1 MTIVHATAVAG
12 LTPDGWRAVLLRGP
26 SRMGKSDLALRLIG
40 RGWRLI
46 GDDYVE
52 VWPSGGGLYVA
63 PAPRIAGAIEA
74 RGLGIVSAPH
84 LTLARVNLLIDCI
97 TAVPER
103 LPEPR
108 LEAIATVDIAVH
120 ALAALE
126 ASAPDKV
133 VSALAAR
140 DMASRLEP

>member
-1 MTIVHATAVAG
+1 MIIHATAVAAM
-12 LTPDGWRAVLLRGP
+12 TSDGWRAVLLRGP
-26 SRMGKSDLALRLIG
+26 SGSGKSDLALRLIG
-40 RGWRLI
+40 RGWRLV

-74 RGLGIVSAPH
+74 RGLGILGSPYLA
-84 LTLARVNLLIDCI
+84 LARVSLVFDCV
-97 TAVPER
+97 TAPPER
-103 LPEPR
+103 LPGPR
-108 LEAIATVDIAVH
+108 LEAIATVDIGVRAV
-120 ALAALE
+120 AALD

-133 VSALAAR
+133 VAALEAR